1 MVARTLFWTASLL
14 VTTSS
19 WSFLSP
25 RRPRQQTC
33 HSQLSLSAAAQEAP
47 SGPPNLVSQEAFIK
61 AIDVLKV
68 DMGMEVIPDDQ
79 RPMYALGKLE
89 AQLPLEQVSGLQS
102 LDTIV
107 AIRAGDSLDFVT
119 NGMEIAKVAEAYTAA
134 INFAV
139 ENGLSEIQLEVN
151 RLVPMMP
158 SADD

>member
-1 MVARTLFWTASLL
+1 M
-14 VTTSS
+14 
-19 WSFLSP
+19 
-25 RRPRQQTC
+25 
-33 HSQLSLSAAAQEAP
+33 
-47 SGPPNLVSQEAFIK
+47 SQEAFIK

-89 AQLPLEQVSGLQS
+89 AQLPLEQVSGIRLADCQTLCLISQVRNDVVESTGLQS

>member
-1 MVARTLFWTASLL
+1 MVRSRRPFHSELFWTHWNI
-14 VTTSS
+14 T
-19 WSFLSP
+19 
-25 RRPRQQTC
+25 
-33 HSQLSLSAAAQEAP
+33 
-47 SGPPNLVSQEAFIK
+47 
-61 AIDVLKV
+61 DVV
-68 DMGMEVIPDDQ
+68 E
-79 RPMYALGKLE
+79 
-89 AQLPLEQVSGLQS
+89 STGLQS

-107 AIRAGDSLDFVT
+107 AIRAGDSLDCVT